1 MFAFR
6 IENKILYPI
15 KESLVFFIDNLP
27 FSHFAPTYTNYLS

>member
-15 KESLVFFIDNLP
+15 KKSLVFFIDNFP
-27 FSHFAPTYTNYLS
+27 FPHFSSTYTSYLS

>member
-27 FSHFAPTYTNYLS
+27 FSHFAPSYTSNLS